1 MAPDARSEFVGVRM
15 SAQERAMLN
24 ELAELDGVYPSDVI
38 RLLIRKAH
46 AGRAGAKKKKPNKKR

>member
-15 SAQERAMLN
+15 SAQERGMLN
-24 ELAELDGVYPSDVI
+24 ELAELDGIYPSDVI

-46 AGRAGAKKKKPNKKR
+46 AERAGAKKKPSKKR

>member
-1 MAPDARSEFVGVRM
+1 M
-15 SAQERAMLN
+15 SAQERGMLN

-46 AGRAGAKKKKPNKKR
+46 AERGAAQKKPRKKR

>member
-1 MAPDARSEFVGVRM
+1 MAPDTRSEFVGVRM
-15 SAQERAMLN
+15 SAQERAMLT

-46 AGRAGAKKKKPNKKR
+46 AERTGGEKKPRKKR